1 MVDTEILIQNLSDLF
16 GVPKNTVTN
25 DMTMKNS
32 EFWDSLKHMAL
43 ISMVED
49 TYNVSLSMDD
59 IVRMVSIQEIINV
72 LTEKTH

>member
-1 MVDTEILIQNLSDLF
+1 MVDTEILIQNLSNLF
-16 GVPKNTVTN
+16 GVPKSMITN
-25 DMTMKNS
+25 KMTMKNS
-32 EFWDSLKHMAL
+32 ESWDSLKHMAL
-43 ISMVED
+43 ISMIEN

>member
-16 GVPKNTVTN
+16 GVPKNMVTN
-25 DMTMKNS
+25 KMTMENS
-32 EFWDSLKHMAL
+32 ECWDSLKHMAL
-43 ISMVED
+43 ISMIED
-49 TYNVSLSMDD
+49 IYNVSLSMDD

>member
-1 MVDTEILIQNLSDLF
+1 MIQNLSDLF

-25 DMTMKNS
+25 NMTMKSS
-32 EFWDSLKHMAL
+32 ECWDSLKHMAL
-43 ISMVED
+43 ISMIED
-49 TYNVSLSMDD
+49 NYNVSLSMDD